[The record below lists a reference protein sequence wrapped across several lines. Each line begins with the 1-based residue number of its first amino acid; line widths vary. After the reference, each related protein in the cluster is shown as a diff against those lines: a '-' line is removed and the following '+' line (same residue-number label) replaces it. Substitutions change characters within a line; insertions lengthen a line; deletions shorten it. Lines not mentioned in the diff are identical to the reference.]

1 MTVADNF
8 LKASRRFNPV
18 TGEGSQLSS
27 KVSNLSRSTDISD
40 PNIPTVNVRGAPNIP
55 TTPTSTQIGA
65 RREAR
70 ASVTQRFRPAGV
82 PQGASISTGGFEKF
96 GQKLGS
102 AIRQNR
108 TNPFDIDPADTTAYE
123 HGFKEGGFVNKK

>member
-27 KVSNLSRSTDISD
+27 KVSNLSRLTEVSD
-40 PNIPTVNVRGAPNIP
+40 PNIPTVNVQGAPGIP
-55 TTPTSTQIGA
+55 SIRDAEVFA
-65 RREAR
+65 RRDAKAR
-70 ASVTQRFRPAGV
+70 VTQRFRSAGV
-82 PQGASISTGGFEKF
+82 PQGASISTKGFEKF

-102 AIRQNR
+102 ALQQNR
-108 TNPFDIDPADTTAYE
+108 TNPFGIDPADTTASLYA
-123 HGFKEGGFVNKK
+123 FKEGGFVNKK